1 MSTADFV
8 PADGME
14 AVSAEDLGMTG
25 EYTAGF
31 ALSVDKS
38 GKFAPKVQLSYLVVR
53 CASPV
58 RKPLH
63 WDEQDWMDE
72 GFAVGERKVDSGAP
86 RAGVATAPT
95 GL

>member
-1 MSTADFV
+1 MHQQPASAGLEAWPRQAPLTGMSTTDFV

-38 GKFAPKVQLSYLVVR
+38 GSSRPKCNFPASSLSDVR
-53 CASPV
+53 V
-58 RKPLH
+58 TRQGKPPP
-63 WDEQDWMDE
+63 WMN
-72 GFAVGERKVDSGAP
+72 R
-86 RAGVATAPT
+86 T
-95 GL
+95 G